1 MGVIKQNFKM
11 LIGIGVI
18 ICFSYYFLVVR
29 PPQVEMENF
38 KNSVGYKINEYC
50 LEAQFDYDLDNEGGQ
65 KGINAYKENANALIE
80 LRQVASFYIK
90 NMKYQENKDRVQ
102 EQLDI
107 IDNAIKRCEARYSYL
122 KSVEEL
128 DAYFTSRSSEPSAK
142 LWNVMKE
149 KEAAVKKIDDD
160 FLELPN
166 KAY

>member
-1 MGVIKQNFKM
+1 
-11 LIGIGVI
+11 
-18 ICFSYYFLVVR
+18 
-29 PPQVEMENF
+29 ME
-38 KNSVGYKINEYC
+38 
-50 LEAQFDYDLDNEGGQ
+50 LDRLFDYDFDNEGGQ
-65 KGINAYKENANALIE
+65 KGINAYKENANDLIE
-80 LRQVASFYIK
+80 LKQVASFYIK

-128 DAYFTSRSSEPSAK
+128 DAYFTSRPSEPSAK
-142 LWNVMKE
+142 LWNVIKE